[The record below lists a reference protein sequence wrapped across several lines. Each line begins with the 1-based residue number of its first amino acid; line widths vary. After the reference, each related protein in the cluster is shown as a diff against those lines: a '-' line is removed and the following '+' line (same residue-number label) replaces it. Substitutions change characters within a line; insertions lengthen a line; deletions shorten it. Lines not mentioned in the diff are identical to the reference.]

1 MLPLDCVMDSVEMYV
16 YTMYC
21 ISLFSLASL
30 LLSLTCDLE

>member
-21 ISLFSLASL
+21 ISLFSL
-30 LLSLTCDLE
+30 EVYYYF

>member
-21 ISLFSLASL
+21 ISLCSLEVYYYL
-30 LLSLTCDLE
+30 